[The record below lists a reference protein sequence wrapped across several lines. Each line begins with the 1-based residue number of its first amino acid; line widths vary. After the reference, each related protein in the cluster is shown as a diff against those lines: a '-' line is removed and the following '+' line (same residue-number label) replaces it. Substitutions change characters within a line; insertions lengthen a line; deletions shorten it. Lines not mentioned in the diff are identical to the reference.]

1 MPDEHRKFICPD
13 NPENRRQHADLE
25 DFKKNGWRVT
35 DAAKDPGDPNLM
47 IVTLDNSG
55 GGPGAAPSMAA
66 RPAKSRAAARPKT
79 KLGKR
84 TVTLDARPDPVDF
97 RDKLYVPTLIEVPSE
112 WPLEQYFKVCG
123 RAKPPI
129 LDQGQEGACTG
140 FGLAAVAHFLLRR
153 RQVRPDRTPVSPRM
167 FYEMARRY
175 DEWEGEGY
183 SGSSARGAVKGWHKH
198 GVCAEQQWPY
208 AASTAQGTLN
218 PDRAQEALRRP
229 LGAYFRVNHR
239 ELVAMHSALAEAGI
253 LYVTASVHQGWGAV
267 GKSGQ
272 IKQSPQM
279 TGGHAFAL
287 VGYDAG
293 GFWLQNSWGPGWGR
307 GGFAHLSYDDW
318 LANGT
323 DVWVARLGAP
333 VLSAATRSGSTRV
346 AVSGM
351 STEVRRAQL
360 QQHTVAIGN
369 NGLLRA
375 TGEVGNTQE
384 DIERLLGPGGDFEK
398 LTRGW
403 ATKRLL
409 LYAHGGLVPE
419 PDALQ
424 RVSEYLPA
432 LLASEVYPL
441 AFIWKTDFWSTMGN
455 LLKDA
460 FSRRRPEGL
469 LDTAKDFML
478 DRLDDTLELL
488 AQVPG
493 RLVWNEMKENAVR
506 ATEREDGGARLVL
519 ELLLKLLER
528 QPNLEVH
535 FAGHSAGS
543 IFLGPLL
550 RQYCEAGKK
559 AASLNLWAPACTM
572 DFFRENYAPAL
583 KSGAAGRFG
592 LYTLKD
598 AVERDDDCANIYHK
612 SLLYLVA
619 HACES
624 RLRLGLG
631 DGTPLLGME
640 KFILQARE
648 LFGAD
653 AKQIRR
659 DNPHAVKLT
668 CGPDAWWIRSPNNLS
683 PGDAFA
689 STARHHG
696 DFDDDQPTVQSTL
709 ARILGH
715 AALAVPPAARKMEFR
730 STISGL
736 KAFRQ
741 DLEKAVVRSR

>member
-1 MPDEHRKFICPD
+1 M
-13 NPENRRQHADLE
+13 
-25 DFKKNGWRVT
+25 
-35 DAAKDPGDPNLM
+35 
-47 IVTLDNSG
+47 
-55 GGPGAAPSMAA
+55 
-66 RPAKSRAAARPKT
+66 
-79 KLGKR
+79 
-84 TVTLDARPDPVDF
+84 
-97 RDKLYVPTLIEVPSE
+97 Y
-112 WPLEQYFKVCG
+112 
-123 RAKPPI
+123 
-129 LDQGQEGACTG
+129 
-140 FGLAAVAHFLLRR
+140 
-153 RQVRPDRTPVSPRM
+153 
-167 FYEMARRY
+167 
-175 DEWEGEGY
+175 
-183 SGSSARGAVKGWHKH
+183 
-198 GVCAEQQWPY
+198 
-208 AASTAQGTLN
+208 
-218 PDRAQEALRRP
+218 
-229 LGAYFRVNHR
+229 
-239 ELVAMHSALAEAGI
+239 SALAEAGI

-333 VLSAATRSGSTRV
+333 VLSAATRSGSTCV

-550 RQYCEAGKK
+550 RQYCEAGKRRPR
-559 AASLNLWAPACTM
+559 ST
-572 DFFRENYAPAL
+572 
-583 KSGAAGRFG
+583 FG
-592 LYTLKD
+592 LRPAPWTSSGKIMLPP
-598 AVERDDDCANIYHK
+598 
-612 SLLYLVA
+612 S
-619 HACES
+619 S
-624 RLRLGLG
+624 R
-631 DGTPLLGME
+631 
-640 KFILQARE
+640 AR
-648 LFGAD
+648 
-653 AKQIRR
+653 
-659 DNPHAVKLT
+659 
-668 CGPDAWWIRSPNNLS
+668 
-683 PGDAFA
+683 PGDSA
-689 STARHHG
+689 STRSKTPSSAMTTA
-696 DFDDDQPTVQSTL
+696 PTSTTSRCFTSWPTPANPGCGSVL
-709 ARILGH
+709 ATGRRSWEWRSSSFKPGNSSAPTRSKS
-715 AALAVPPAARKMEFR
+715 AATTPMR
-730 STISGL
+730 
-736 KAFRQ
+736 
-741 DLEKAVVRSR
+741 